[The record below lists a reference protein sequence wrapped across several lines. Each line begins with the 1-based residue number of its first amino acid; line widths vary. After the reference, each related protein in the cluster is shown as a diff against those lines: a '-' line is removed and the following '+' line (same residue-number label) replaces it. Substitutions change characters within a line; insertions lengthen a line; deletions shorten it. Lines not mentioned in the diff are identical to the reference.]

1 MWIEFDESIDDPN
14 DTYFARV
21 LAIAPDQLISNNKSE
36 LWTSPEEPALPI
48 DPEFI
53 RIVTESDT
61 NDLAGLDAMQ
71 PMEKSTSGNRHYLL
85 PIPPNLHSNSDE
97 MFGFFTYEFRVGHY
111 KNMDSGD
118 MIWTTAQGRF
128 GRRLRVNGIQHPVPT
143 LTCMPNRDDAKLW
156 VTAPYS
162 VAVYGGKNVTADPP
176 RTQLWALL
184 YAQVKQADNLDYRN
198 ILLDDRK
205 LDPRIQVISANN
217 ENVFQTY
224 TDEELNFLNKFVLAN
239 YKYEMDVADLKS
251 SLKLVEVDN
260 KNKGSTKYGT
270 VVWSNKEIIRMLINF
285 GLPKDSSLSVL
296 VVEILPQIT
305 NVAEHI
311 SGLSKSSVAQAVEK
325 FISIE
330 RLADFRKYTVETN
343 SVKNEEV
350 FIQETSPVSDALGN
364 YRIMRVSPLTAVPPI
379 C

>member
-1 MWIEFDESIDDPN
+1 
-14 DTYFARV
+14 
-21 LAIAPDQLISNNKSE
+21 
-36 LWTSPEEPALPI
+36 
-48 DPEFI
+48 
-53 RIVTESDT
+53 
-61 NDLAGLDAMQ
+61 
-71 PMEKSTSGNRHYLL
+71 
-85 PIPPNLHSNSDE
+85 
-97 MFGFFTYEFRVGHY
+97 
-111 KNMDSGD
+111 
-118 MIWTTAQGRF
+118 
-128 GRRLRVNGIQHPVPT
+128 
-143 LTCMPNRDDAKLW
+143 MPNRDDAKLW

-224 TDEELNFLNKFVLAN
+224 TDDELNFLNKFVLAN